1 MGRRRKPYAAVAAA
15 ACVLAVCVAAL
26 WPGDSREEGTS
37 GRRLPEPAVS
47 QQTNTLLEVFA
58 QQHDLRLS
66 DWPDELVELLERN
79 PDAEEF
85 VLNYPLK
92 KDERFEIDLSDLT
105 GDGVPL
111 LFQWDERWGYTT
123 YGDGLMGLTGCGPT
137 CLSMVCI
144 GLLDDPSLDPAT
156 VAGFAQ
162 KHGYYVRDK
171 GSSWTLISQ
180 GGEELGLQV
189 EELPLDE
196 NRIRKSLE
204 AGKPVICAMGP
215 GDFTTSGHF
224 IVLTQYEDGQFR
236 VNDPNSK
243 TRSEQLW
250 SYEDICDQIRNLWAC
265 SRE

>member
-1 MGRRRKPYAAVAAA
+1 MGRKRKTYAAIAAVV
-15 ACVLAVCVAAL
+15 VLAVCIAV
-26 WPGDSREEGTS
+26 WPGDGREKGSS
-37 GRRLPEPAVS
+37 GQRLAEPDVSPETNAV
-47 QQTNTLLEVFA
+47 LEAFA
-58 QQHDLRLS
+58 RQHDLRLS

-92 KDERFEIDLSDLT
+92 KKERFEIDLSDLT
-105 GDGVPL
+105 GGGVPL

-156 VAGFAQ
+156 VAQFAQ

-180 GGEELGLQV
+180 GGGQLGLQV

-215 GDFTTSGHF
+215 GEFTTSGHF
-224 IVLTQYEDGQFR
+224 IVLTQYEDGQFH

-243 TRSEQLW
+243 TRSERLW
-250 SYEDICDQIRNLWAC
+250 SYEDIQDQIKNLWAC
-265 SRE
+265 SRA

>member
-1 MGRRRKPYAAVAAA
+1 MGRKKYTAIAVVIF
-15 ACVLAVCVAAL
+15 VLAVCAAAAV
-26 WPGDSREEGTS
+26 WPTDEPSAS
-37 GRRLPEPAVS
+37 PE
-47 QQTNTLLEVFA
+47 TNALLTEFA
-58 QQHDLRLS
+58 RQHDLRLS
-66 DWPDELVELLERN
+66 DWPEELVELLERN

-92 KDERFEIDLSDLT
+92 KNERFEIDLSGLPS
-105 GDGVPL
+105 GEIPL

-123 YGDGLMGLTGCGPT
+123 YGDGLLGLTGCGPT

-144 GLLDDPSLDPAT
+144 GLLNDPSLDPAT
-156 VAGFAQ
+156 VAQFAQ
-162 KHGYYVRDK
+162 KGGYYVREK

-204 AGKPVICAMGP
+204 AGEPVICAMGP
-215 GDFTTSGHF
+215 GEFTTSGHF
-224 IVLTQYEDGQFR
+224 IVLTRCEDGQFR

-243 TRSEQLW
+243 TRSERLW
-250 SYEDICDQIRNLWAC
+250 SYEDIKDQIRNLWAC
-265 SRE
+265 SRG